1 MIKLSAFLLS
11 SLLFSVSGAQN
22 IGINRELSDV
32 LNSESAIQDGIMSIY
47 GTTAYVSGGYNYRD
61 RDGSIVGTT
70 VASCR
75 SVRTDDINYFV
86 GRRFMWVEGW
96 GYVVDEAIEFGNC
109 SSGD

>member
-1 MIKLSAFLLS
+1 M
-11 SLLFSVSGAQN
+11 SGAQN
-22 IGINRELSDV
+22 ISTNRELSDDV
-32 LNSESAIQDGIMSIY
+32 NSETAIQYGIMSIY
-47 GTTAYVSGGYNYRD
+47 GTTASVAGGYNYRD
-61 RDGSIVGTT
+61 RDGSILGTT

-96 GYVVDEAIEFGNC
+96 GYVVDEAIQFGTC